1 LAVSRIAGKFFSI
14 VVLSLAKSPVF
25 STLAINVTVSGV
37 QIIFAEACALQ
48 LD

>member
-1 LAVSRIAGKFFSI
+1 LAVSSIAGKFVSI

-25 STLAINVTVSGV
+25 SMLANSVTVSGV
-37 QIIFAEACALQ
+37 QTAFAEACALQ